1 MSVSGHFWGEPM
13 KLHPRAIIRLSI
25 VLALA
30 FWLLDSCIHYFL
42 YREPTFQIIPQDS
55 NELWMRVLI
64 CLLIVSLGVTIARSR
79 TTRRL
84 EADASAHGSDA
95 NVTLVRL
102 HMLARRVETSQL
114 TPEEFYA
121 LAKAAIQP
129 VVERWIAQG

>member
-1 MSVSGHFWGEPM
+1 M
-13 KLHPRAIIRLSI
+13 KLHPRAIVRLSI

-42 YREPTFQIIPQDS
+42 YREPTFQIIPQDL
-55 NELWMRVLI
+55 NELWMRALI
-64 CLLIVSLGVTIARSR
+64 CLLIVSLGVTIARSGTIPR
-79 TTRRL
+79 PQANAGQ
-84 EADASAHGSDA
+84 ADASAHGGDV

-102 HMLARRVETSQL
+102 HMLARRVETGQL

-129 VVERWIAQG
+129 AVQRWIAQG

>member
-1 MSVSGHFWGEPM
+1 M
-13 KLHPRAIIRLSI
+13 KLYPRAIVRLSI

-30 FWLLDSCIHYFL
+30 FWLVDSCIHYFL
-42 YREPTFQIIPQDS
+42 YREPTFQIIPQDL
-55 NELWMRVLI
+55 NELWMRILI
-64 CLLIVSLGVTIARSR
+64 CLLIVSLGVTIARSG
-79 TTRRL
+79 TTRRP
-84 EADASAHGSDA
+84 EANAGQADASAHGSDV

-129 VVERWIAQG
+129 AVERWIAQG